1 MFPRPGRCVSQIGP
15 GPNILI
21 PANSIWSPYPDASSL
36 PAVNLSRPATRDGTE
51 LLNHGAGFKQSP
63 HTNSMTSAC

>member
-1 MFPRPGRCVSQIGP
+1 MFARPGRCVSQIGP

-21 PANSIWSPYPDASSL
+21 PANSFWSPYPDASSL
-36 PAVNLSRPATRDGTE
+36 PAVNLSRPATRDRTE
-51 LLNHGAGFKQSP
+51 PVNLGAGFKQSP

>member
-1 MFPRPGRCVSQIGP
+1 MFARPGRCVSQISP

-36 PAVNLSRPATRDGTE
+36 PAVNLSRHATRDRTE
-51 LLNHGAGFKQSP
+51 PVNLGAGFKQNP
-63 HTNSMTSAC
+63 HSNSATSAC

>member
-1 MFPRPGRCVSQIGP
+1 MFSCTGLRFCKRTGAEHPV
-15 GPNILI
+15 
-21 PANSIWSPYPDASSL
+21 PASSNSSPYPDAGSL

-51 LLNHGAGFKQSP
+51 LVNHGAGFKQIP

>member
-1 MFPRPGRCVSQIGP
+1 MFARPGRCVSQIGP

-36 PAVNLSRPATRDGTE
+36 PAVNLSRPAMRDGTE
-51 LLNHGAGFKQSP
+51 LVNYGAGFKQIP